1 LSTIIN
7 WRVDSGETNIEC
19 QAVRTSSEAKENEVK
34 TTKSRGPGSAVLLV
48 ERKSLADQ
56 AADILRQGILDGR
69 FPPGFKL
76 VETWLAEQMQLSR
89 GTVRAALRELT
100 HEGLVR
106 AIPYTG
112 WEVAELT
119 VRDAQELCVVR
130 SALEALAARLAAE
143 AMSPENSERLRQ
155 AYDRLAD
162 AARRRN
168 RRQCVE
174 ADLALHRTI
183 LEIAGNG
190 QLIFLYEQIEQ
201 RIRMFVAFSDMDSG
215 FDELVAWHASLVNS
229 ICQGEAEAAER
240 IARENAEKNC
250 EGLLSQL
257 GKYTAAQDGKASGED
272 VGSKPTSRTP

>member
-1 LSTIIN
+1 MP
-7 WRVDSGETNIEC
+7 E
-19 QAVRTSSEAKENEVK
+19 RTSSEAKGNDVK
-34 TTKSRGPGSAVLLV
+34 TTKSRGSRSAVLLV

-56 AADILRQGILDGR
+56 AADMLRQGILDGT
-69 FPPGFKL
+69 FPPGSKL

-119 VRDAQELCVVR
+119 IRDAQELCVVR
-130 SALEALAARLAAE
+130 SALEALAARLAAV
-143 AMSPENSERLRQ
+143 AISPETAERVRQ

-183 LEIAGNG
+183 LEIAGNA

-215 FDELVAWHASLVNS
+215 FDELVAWHTSLVNS
-229 ICQGEAEAAER
+229 ICEGEADVAER
-240 IARENAEKNC
+240 IARENADKNC
-250 EGLLSQL
+250 EGLMSQL
-257 GKYTAAQDGKASGED
+257 GKYTAAQDSKASAEEAGKKPA
-272 VGSKPTSRTP
+272 SKTR

>member
-1 LSTIIN
+1 M
-7 WRVDSGETNIEC
+7 
-19 QAVRTSSEAKENEVK
+19 K
-34 TTKSRGPGSAVLLV
+34 TTTTAGDAAPVLLV

-69 FPPGFKL
+69 FRPGSRL

-89 GTVRAALRELT
+89 GTIRAALRELT

-119 VRDAQELCVVR
+119 VKDARELCVVR
-130 SALEALAARLAAE
+130 GALEALAARLAAE
-143 AMSPENSERLRQ
+143 NMSPEKAERLNA
-155 AYDRLAD
+155 AYGKLAE

-174 ADLALHRTI
+174 SDLALHRTI
-183 LEIAGNG
+183 FELTDNA

-201 RIRMFVAFSDMDSG
+201 RIRMFVAFSDMDSD
-215 FDELVAWHASLVNS
+215 FEELVAWHTPLVQS
-229 ICQGEAEAAER
+229 ICDGDADKAEHVARQNAAHNGSGLVSKLER
-240 IARENAEKNC
+240 SKAVADGGDVADPGSRDEKH
-250 EGLLSQL
+250 
-257 GKYTAAQDGKASGED
+257 A
-272 VGSKPTSRTP
+272 